1 MIRKKKKFERPRKLF
16 DIVRIKSENSI
27 AKKYGLKNK
36 REIWR
41 TIAKLKEIRTK
52 AKKLVNQDYMKQ
64 QELLEKLNKIGFK
77 VKNILDVLALTE
89 EDVLR
94 RRLQTIVLEKGIAT
108 TTKGARQ
115 LITHKHILINGKI
128 VNAPSYLV
136 NVDEEEKISAK
147 KINSKINKT
156 KTELVAN
163 E

>member
-77 VKNILDVLALTE
+77 VKNILDVLAFTE
-89 EDVLR
+89 DDGLR
-94 RRLQTIVLEKGIAT
+94 RRVQTIVLEKGIAT